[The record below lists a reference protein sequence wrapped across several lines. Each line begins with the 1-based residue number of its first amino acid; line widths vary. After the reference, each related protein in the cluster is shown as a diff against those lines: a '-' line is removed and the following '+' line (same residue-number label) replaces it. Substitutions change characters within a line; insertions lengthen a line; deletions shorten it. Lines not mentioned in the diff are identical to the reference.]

1 MRRRLGFVL
10 VVAFAAV
17 AARAAEEG
25 FVSLFNGK
33 DLSGWEG
40 DRRFWSVRDGF
51 ITGETTPQN
60 PTQGNTFL
68 IWRLGTVE
76 DFELRLSYRLF
87 GGNSGVQYRS
97 KDLGNWVVGG
107 YQADIE
113 AGKRYTGILYE
124 EKGRGVLAERGQK
137 TVVDA
142 SGKVRVVGSVGD
154 SEAIQAAI
162 RSEDWN
168 DYVITA
174 RGNHLV
180 QTINGHVTVDVTD
193 EAADKRAMSGIVALQ
208 LHAGAPMRVQFR
220 DIRLKRLRASAA
232 RRLVLVA
239 GTPSHGPGDHE
250 FNAGVT
256 LLKRCLDRVS
266 GVQAS
271 AYLNGWP
278 ADPSAF
284 DAADSILLYLD
295 GGAGHPLT
303 KGDHDI

>member
-1 MRRRLGFVL
+1 
-10 VVAFAAV
+10 
-17 AARAAEEG
+17 
-25 FVSLFNGK
+25 
-33 DLSGWEG
+33 
-40 DRRFWSVRDGF
+40 
-51 ITGETTPQN
+51 
-60 PTQGNTFL
+60 
-68 IWRLGTVE
+68 
-76 DFELRLSYRLF
+76 
-87 GGNSGVQYRS
+87 
-97 KDLGNWVVGG
+97 
-107 YQADIE
+107 
-113 AGKRYTGILYE
+113 KRG
-124 EKGRGVLAERGQK
+124 
-137 TVVDA
+137 VDA

-180 QTINGHVTVDVTD
+180 QTINGNVTVDVTD

-239 GTPSHGPGDHE
+239 GTPSHGPGEHE

-303 KGDHDI
+303 KGDRLARLGELARKGVGLAFVHYAVEIPKEKGRPELLDWIGGYYERDYSINPHWTAEFKTLP